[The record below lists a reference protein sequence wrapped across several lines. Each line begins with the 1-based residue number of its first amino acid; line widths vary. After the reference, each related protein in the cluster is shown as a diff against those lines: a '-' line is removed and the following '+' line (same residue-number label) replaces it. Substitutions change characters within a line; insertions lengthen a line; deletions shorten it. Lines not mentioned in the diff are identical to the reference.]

1 MDPARCQAEGVSS
14 GAEVVNAVAVGVAGA
29 LLAVVTF
36 LGGFAATRL
45 HAAYREALRELRDG
59 ERRLDPEFM
68 PAAGSEQRL
77 VSELRWFAE
86 LRDASRD
93 ARWREAAAL
102 MAGVS
107 AVVVAL
113 GVWALLEHRPGW
125 PGPLDSVAVVA
136 LVLTSVLVTLLLVA
150 DGSRLD
156 GRLAGA
162 VARSPL
168 APLLRLEEALA
179 AVRTAGSRSRDAYRA
194 YLRASAAGGW
204 LGALLGRWRWWA
216 FARAD
221 ARHFVAVRRLRRS
234 GDGPA
239 VVAALRPTTLR
250 LPPGYADG
258 LAGLVP
264 LLAGHQPRPG
274 HPIRVQLDDEAWAA
288 ALAHL
293 ERAAELD
300 GARRLRWLSALA
312 ACAEARQ
319 DGAAQESAARWTL
332 AAAAEELTG
341 RGLPGRREVLGPRVD
356 PLPDGV
362 VVEPW
367 RPSTFSG
374 AVARGRAAG
383 APDRLL
389 ADLLVRWAYALAAER
404 TAAGGTDL
412 EPVVAAAV
420 ETVGTELDGRD
431 ADDFLTI
438 VRQGV
443 GPLGATSGQLAR
455 LVPPRRRIPGRQG

>member
-1 MDPARCQAEGVSS
+1 VSFAA
-14 GAEVVNAVAVGVAGA
+14 GPVNAAAVSVTGA
-29 LLAVVTF
+29 LLAVVTL

-45 HAAYREALRELRDG
+45 HGAYREALRELRDG

-68 PAAGSEQRL
+68 PVAGSEQRL
-77 VSELRWFAE
+77 LSELRWFAE

-102 MAGVS
+102 MAGLS
-107 AVVVAL
+107 AVVVVL

-125 PGPLDSVAVVA
+125 PAPLDSVAVVA
-136 LVLTSVLVTLLLVA
+136 LVLASVLVTLLLVA

-156 GRLAGA
+156 GRLARA
-162 VARSPL
+162 VRRSPL
-168 APLLRLEEALA
+168 APLLRLEESLA
-179 AVRTAGSRSRDAYRA
+179 AVRVAGLRSRDAHRA
-194 YLRASAAGGW
+194 YLRASAATGW
-204 LGALLGRWRWWA
+204 LGRLLARLRWWA

-221 ARHFVAVRRLRRS
+221 ARHFAAVRRVRRS
-234 GDGPA
+234 GDGRA
-239 VVAALRPTTLR
+239 VVEALGSTTLR

-258 LAGLVP
+258 LAGMAP
-264 LLAGHQPRPG
+264 LLAGHQPQRG
-274 HPIRVQLDDEAWAA
+274 DRIRVQFDDDGAWAA
-288 ALAHL
+288 ALADL

-319 DGAAQESAARWTL
+319 DGAAQESAARWTVE
-332 AAAAEELTG
+332 AAVAELSGT
-341 RGLPGRREVLGPRVD
+341 GLPGRREPPGPRVD

-362 VVEPW
+362 VVEPS
-367 RPSTFSG
+367 RPSTFEG
-374 AVARGRAAG
+374 AVRRGREVG

-404 TAAGGTDL
+404 SAAGGADL
-412 EPVVAAAV
+412 EPVVGTAV
-420 ETVGTELDGRD
+420 EIVGSELADRD
-431 ADDFLTI
+431 ADAFLTV

-443 GPLGATSGQLAR
+443 VPLGATSGQLAR
-455 LVPPRRRIPGRQG
+455 LVPPRRRISGRQG